1 MDPRVME
8 LRIKKW
14 LPIMEAQANSGMTK
28 KEWCAQN
35 GIERTSF
42 YRWQRR
48 VRTYLIEHGNS
59 YRNQEAI
66 TALQEQNE
74 YFVELPSRQVSLV
87 DTVETSNNE
96 NNPADSGNTPI
107 RIHYGDYSVSV
118 NRDFDESQLI
128 AVLRVLKHVD

>member
-48 VRTYLIEHGNS
+48 VRTYLIAFACSAMSICAVRICFVKSAMIVSTFSRMNFAM
-59 YRNQEAI
+59 AI
-66 TALQEQNE
+66 I
-74 YFVELPSRQVSLV
+74 SSLM
-87 DTVETSNNE
+87 
-96 NNPADSGNTPI
+96 
-107 RIHYGDYSVSV
+107 
-118 NRDFDESQLI
+118 
-128 AVLRVLKHVD
+128 VLT

>member
-8 LRIKKW
+8 LRIKRW
-14 LPIMEAQANSGMTK
+14 IPIMEKQANSGMTK
-28 KEWCAQN
+28 REWCAQN
-35 GIERTSF
+35 GIERSSF

-48 VRTYLIEHGNS
+48 VRIYLLDRNNS
-59 YRNQEAI
+59 YRNQETI
-66 TALQEQNE
+66 SALQEQNE
-74 YFVELPSRQVSLV
+74 YFVELPSTQLSSA
-87 DTVETSNNE
+87 DPVETYSNKCSIV
-96 NNPADSGNTPI
+96 DSVSSPI